1 MKTQNTKE
9 TGNIG
14 GTGSK
19 DTAATSGTSATT
31 ATSATSATTATTA
44 TTGTSQEAVIL
55 QYLQTGKPLTKLEA
69 LRKFGIWNTGDAI
82 YKLRKSGWNI
92 KTTMKKGK
100 KTISIGGYLRG
111 EKAKDVIFA
120 EYLLIKE

>member
-14 GTGSK
+14 GIGSTGSK
-19 DTAATSGTSATT
+19 DTAAT
-31 ATSATSATTATTA
+31 
-44 TTGTSQEAVIL
+44 TGTTQEAVIL
-55 QYLQTGKPLTKLEA
+55 QYLQTGKPLTKLVA

>member
-31 ATSATSATTATTA
+31 GTTGTTA